1 MKLINFFV
9 DMDIIYKYFFWVI
22 VGVILYKVH
31 IFCFWVAIS
40 IQSILI
46 IHHMIRE
53 KTISRLFSLKF
64 KISMLVAV
72 VPIFFLFAMLFYA
85 IHQPWLSQKDLS
97 DLSSFNGVLKYTH
110 KQMRGQHW
118 YLETSDG
125 RHRLEFISSHHRGAK
140 YENETVVIWK
150 IEQWGKNYV
159 YQMES
164 PDGKILIP
172 IDETNENLYLFNI
185 THLFWDLIML
195 NMLLISIYISPEVNC

>member
-1 MKLINFFV
+1 MRLINFFIN
-9 DMDIIYKYFFWVI
+9 MDITYKYFFWI
-22 VGVILYKVH
+22 FLAGILGNVH
-31 IFCFWVAIS
+31 IYCFWMAIS
-40 IQSILI
+40 IQSILM

-53 KTISRLFSLKF
+53 KTISRFFSM
-64 KISMLVAV
+64 KITGAMLVLV
-72 VPIFFLFAMLFYA
+72 VFTFPVYAILFYV

-110 KQMRGQHW
+110 KQLKGQHW
-118 YLETSDG
+118 YLETEDG
-125 RHRLEFISSHHRGAK
+125 RYRLEFISSHHRGAE
-140 YENETVVIWK
+140 YENESVVIWK

-195 NMLLISIYISPEVNC
+195 NMLLISIILALK

>member
-1 MKLINFFV
+1 MRLINFFV
-9 DMDIIYKYFFWVI
+9 DMDIIFKFLFWAFVAI
-22 VGVILYKVH
+22 ILLKVH
-31 IFCFWVAIS
+31 IYGFWLAIS

-46 IHHMIRE
+46 IHHMIR
-53 KTISRLFSLKF
+53 KNTISLLFSLKF
-64 KISMLVAV
+64 KISMLVIMA
-72 VPIFFLFAMLFYA
+72 FFPFAMLFYA

-118 YLETSDG
+118 YLETADG
-125 RHRLEFISSHHRGAK
+125 RHRLEFISSPHRGAQ

-164 PDGKILIP
+164 LDGKILIP
-172 IDETNENLYLFNI
+172 IDETNEHLYLFNI
-185 THLFWDLIML
+185 TYLFWDLVML
-195 NMLLISIYISPEVNC
+195 NMLLSSIDLVFKVEW